1 MNDRARAIEILK
13 YARDMIAER
22 LTERIIDARDDIAE
36 DARGLSYMGEIE
48 SVYEQLGGR
57 LAHLNQMLVNLPPDR
72 TQPDAS
78 KASPSEAA
86 EQPTA
91 LLNSPAADPSEPASG
106 ATGDGPPEQA
116 ATFQM
121 FFVQIQ
127 SADLEGAALSL
138 AQLLQIDQSQGRR
151 CAETFLQQMTSDP
164 DFVQHLLKL
173 RRRML
178 EGNTNESLLLLS
190 KCFGLYGLELVSAL
204 QSLRTRLAAT

>member
-22 LTERIIDARDDIAE
+22 LTERIIDARNDIAE
-36 DARGLSYMGEIE
+36 DAMGLSYMGEIE

-72 TQPDAS
+72 TEPDTS
-78 KASPSEAA
+78 KAPPIAVA
-86 EQPTA
+86 ERPTA
-91 LLNSPAADPSEPASG
+91 LLNSPAADPSEPDTRTPA
-106 ATGDGPPEQA
+106 DGPPEQA

-127 SADLEGAALSL
+127 SADLECAARSL
-138 AQLLQIDQSQGRR
+138 AQLLQIDRSRGRR
-151 CAETFLQQMTSDP
+151 CAETFLQQLTSDP

-173 RRRML
+173 RRRMR
-178 EGNTNESLLLLS
+178 EGDTNESLLLLS
-190 KCFGLYGLELVSAL
+190 KCFGLFGLELVAAL
-204 QSLRTRLAAT
+204 QSLRTHLAAS